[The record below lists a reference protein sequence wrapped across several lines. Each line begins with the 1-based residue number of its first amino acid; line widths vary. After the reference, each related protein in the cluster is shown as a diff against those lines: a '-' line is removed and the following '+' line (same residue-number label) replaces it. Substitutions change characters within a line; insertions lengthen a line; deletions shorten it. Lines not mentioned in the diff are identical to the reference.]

1 MKSFSPIKLFTP
13 VMFFL
18 VMCLTMISWGVESCP
33 EGSIAACEA
42 KYCDPTTSKE
52 ILADVNVCSNNP
64 EETSSAGIGISKK
77 QKTPNQCKADAI
89 DSCSRIYCRHCP
101 QEKDNTSECKEATTK
116 LNESREDATS
126 VCSALTN
133 RTAAK
138 KSSKKTDTVNNC
150 SNKIEECDKA
160 IKGASSANAE
170 NPEEQKDVF
179 SDILSGMGGLF
190 GDDANSTSSSTGC
203 LEDYSTKANDEAEK
217 EYKSDRKDLQ
227 KDLNDLEDDIT
238 KEKKELDEKITKI
251 EKETIQF
258 NKDHEK
264 EMRTLDKEMR
274 ERLKANSDSLV
285 ESGKKVREL
294 NKKQLAVQ
302 KSVKQISFEFEK
314 SKQDTTEQKIDL
326 KCKQAILIAKKCMID
341 SYQNKV
347 ALGSEDQCKNFPKV
361 MSRGTKATAEFKAY
375 LQNISDACYEE
386 LNTAKDRASFK
397 NQQALENATEEM
409 TELQSQL
416 KDEQSVQQ
424 NAQNDLQKIA
434 QESDREKNELAAAL
448 AKELAALSN
457 EQIKATETAN
467 KKITDLN
474 KRIVDMQRK
483 LAELELKR
491 RTGAKSATRIARNAV
506 AKSTSAYDDAVAS
519 CGCQASTDAEAKA
532 LAKTNAVCS
541 RLFKK
546 NPEIIGIPT
555 EKAGTKN

>member
-18 VMCLTMISWGVESCP
+18 VMCLTMISWGEEPAYENRETCV
-33 EGSIAACEA
+33 
-42 KYCDPTTSKE
+42 
-52 ILADVNVCSNNP
+52 ADVIEICSIKCETDYKGEPTKITDCQTGCSRPSKTLVCNKYFS
-64 EETSSAGIGISKK
+64 ESKIGTQETS
-77 QKTPNQCKADAI
+77 
-89 DSCSRIYCRHCP
+89 
-101 QEKDNTSECKEATTK
+101 CKESMKEFDKT
-116 LNESREDATS
+116 NDEATS

-150 SNKIEECDKA
+150 SNKIDECDKA
-160 IKGASSANAE
+160 IKSASSANAE

-190 GDDANSTSSSTGC
+190 GDDANSTSSSDGC
-203 LEDYSTKANDEAEK
+203 LEDYSTKANDDADK
-217 EYKSDRKDLQ
+217 EFKSDRKELQ
-227 KDLNDLEDDIT
+227 KELNELEDDIT

-341 SYQNKV
+341 SYQQKV
-347 ALGSEDQCKNFPKV
+347 TMGSEDQCKNFPKV

-491 RTGAKSATRIARNAV
+491 RTGAKSATRIARNV
-506 AKSTSAYDDAVAS
+506 IAKSNTAYNEAKDS
-519 CGCQASTDAEAKA
+519 CGCDSDSKKPQAQSDYMK
-532 LAKTNAVCS
+532 KVCS
-541 RLFKK
+541 RLSTRD
-546 NPEIIGIPT
+546 PEKIGIVVP
-555 EKAGTKN
+555 KARAVK